1 MRLHHENRD
10 DFDFIVP
17 EFVDIHCHGGGG
29 AYFWEDSQ
37 RARSFHRENG
47 TGIQVASLV
56 TLSPE
61 DTKQAL
67 TKIAVQED
75 IFGIH
80 LEGPYISKDFCGAH
94 QSSLIRDPDMDELSS
109 FIEIAQG
116 KIVMVTVA
124 PERPGALQAIEFLVS
139 QGIIVAI
146 GHSAADA
153 STTRAAIEA
162 GATVVT
168 HFNNGMA
175 KLGTPNSLNE
185 VALKSQLFLELIPD
199 NLHLSPDDLE
209 KILGLANDRC
219 IAITDA
225 MSAAGSPD
233 GKYQIGSLEVVVRN
247 GEARLASTG
256 KLAGSTLSML
266 DAFFNIQRSQGV
278 ERAVEMTST
287 TPRKILGIREATRY
301 IGIKGRTVTYLD

>member
-1 MRLHHENRD
+1 MTLGHENRD
-10 DFDFIVP
+10 GYDFIVP

-37 RARSFHRENG
+37 LARNFHRENG

-56 TLSPE
+56 TLSRE
-61 DTKQAL
+61 DTREAL
-67 TKIAVQED
+67 LKLSVNED
-75 IFGIH
+75 IYGIH

-94 QSSLIRDPDMDELSS
+94 QTSLIRDPDIDEITRLIELS
-109 FIEIAQG
+109 QG
-116 KIVMVTVA
+116 KLVMVTVA

-139 QGIIVAI
+139 RGIIVAL

-153 STTRAAIEA
+153 STTRAAIKA

-175 KLGTPNSLNE
+175 KLGTSDSLNE
-185 VALKSQLFLELIPD
+185 VALNSELFLELIPD
-199 NLHLSPDDLE
+199 KLHLSPEDLE
-209 KILGLANDRC
+209 KIANRANGRC

-225 MSAAGSPD
+225 MSAAGSAD
-233 GKYQIGSLEVVVRN
+233 GAYQIGSLDVVVRN
-247 GEARLASTG
+247 GEARLASNG

-266 DAFFNIQRSQGV
+266 DAFLNIQSVLGF

-287 TPRKILGIREATRY
+287 TPRKILGIREPTRY
-301 IGIKGRTVTYLD
+301 IGIKGRSVTYLD